1 MAAAGFDR
9 FLDEL
14 ECPVCLLVP
23 RDLPVPACPVGH
35 IVCQTCRENME
46 RCPTCGRRMLAGG
59 TNMLANRMIEEIP
72 HSCKFEEFGCEVRQP
87 LVELVNHEANCPQR
101 TIKCPYLNCN
111 QVVRIR
117 KYYDHALANNCT
129 RGRDTLLFPT
139 SGTSIC
145 SSRITTRRDVQSF
158 LDSNNLS
165 WKLHAFQDSSTF
177 QKLFYFHQHYFYER
191 QSFCFYV
198 TIAEHFTVSEKY
210 LAKLKLRNFN
220 DERRYLT
227 SVQNVMSMDS
237 APKDVDDVFASP
249 FVMLVPRSMMCGFLK
264 WVEVD
269 GEGTKHADVEMTI
282 DILDS

>member
-14 ECPVCLLVP
+14 ECPVCLLIP

-35 IVCQTCRENME
+35 ILCQTCRENME
-46 RCPTCGRRMLAGG
+46 RCPTCGRRMLAEG
-59 TNMLANRMIEEIP
+59 TNTLANRMIEEIP
-72 HSCKFEEFGCEVRQP
+72 HSCKFEEFGCEIRQP
-87 LVELVNHEANCPQR
+87 LVNLVNHEANCPQR
-101 TIKCPYLNCN
+101 TIKCPYLGCN

-117 KYYDHALANNCT
+117 KYYDHALSNNCAP
-129 RGRDTLLFPT
+129 RNNLLFPT
-139 SGTSIC
+139 RGNSIC
-145 SSRITTRRDVQSF
+145 SSRITTRQNVQRY
-158 LDSNNLS
+158 LDSTDVT
-165 WKLHAFQDSSTF
+165 WKLHAFEERDKF
-177 QKLFYFHQHYFYER
+177 FYFHQHYFSDR

-198 TIAEHFTVSEKY
+198 TVAEHFTVSERY
-210 LAKLKLRNFN
+210 LAKLKLGNFN
-220 DERRYLT
+220 DERKYLT

-237 APKDVDDVFASP
+237 APKDVDEVFASP
-249 FVMLVPRSMMCGFLK
+249 FVMLVPRSIMCGFLK